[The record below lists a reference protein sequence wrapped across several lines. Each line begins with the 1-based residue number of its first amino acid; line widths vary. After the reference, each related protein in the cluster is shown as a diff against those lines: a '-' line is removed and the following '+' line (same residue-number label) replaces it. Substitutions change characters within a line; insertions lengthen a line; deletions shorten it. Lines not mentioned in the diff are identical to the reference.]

1 MRFIVIFLLIF
12 PPLFSVTPLY
22 EKGERLYFQKGC
34 HGCHGIKAE
43 GMTAYPALAHRAKGF
58 LAYKLKRFRDKISDN
73 QQQEMM
79 IPFATGLSDEEIDAL
94 STFLH
99 TFVDTQEE
107 SYDSSYEVW
116 GDGGS

>member
-1 MRFIVIFLLIF
+1 MRFIVLFFLIFL
-12 PPLFSVTPLY
+12 PLYTATPLY

-34 HGCHGIKAE
+34 NGCHGIHAE
-43 GMTAYPALAHRAKGF
+43 GMTAYPALANRAKGF
-58 LAYKLKRFRDKISDN
+58 LTYKLKRFRDKISDN

-94 STFLH
+94 TTFLH
-99 TFVDTQEE
+99 AFVNVTQEE
-107 SYDSSYEVW
+107 YDSSYEVW